1 MHGQACMSSVYKSS
15 QVMSPRYAMEV
26 LFDSA
31 PAVLLATQS
40 PNILVTFGPTEAS
53 SEPVF

>member
-31 PAVLLATQS
+31 PNQYDTTGQ
-40 PNILVTFGPTEAS
+40 P
-53 SEPVF
+53 